1 MFKIIYKS
9 LYYKKNNKQQ
19 KTKITTT
26 KKRKRTKNMA
36 DTEKTKTVLGID
48 EAGRGS
54 VLGPLVI
61 GGVLM
66 KENKLKFLDRIGV
79 KDSKRLTAKKRTII
93 SRKIKKITQFTTTI
107 ITAQEIDHLRNTG
120 TNLNKI
126 ETNAMI
132 EIIKQ
137 YKPEKCCIDCLDVN
151 EERFHNRIQHTNHKM
166 EVITEH
172 KADDTYNIVA
182 AASIIAKVERDKQME
197 IIRQE
202 YGAVGSGY
210 PSDKKTTG
218 YLKNLN
224 GKYPPIVRQTW
235 NTIKNIETR

>member
-1 MFKIIYKS
+1 MTQTTED
-9 LYYKKNNKQQ
+9 KK
-19 KTKITTT
+19 
-26 KKRKRTKNMA
+26 
-36 DTEKTKTVLGID
+36 VLGID

-66 KENKLKFLDRIGV
+66 KEKKLKFLDRIGV
-79 KDSKRLTAKKRTII
+79 KDSKRLTAKKRTTI
-93 SRKIKKITQFTTTI
+93 SRKIKKITEFETI
-107 ITAQEIDHLRNTG
+107 IIPADEIDHLRNTG
-120 TNLNKI
+120 VNLNKI

-132 EIIKQ
+132 EIIRK
-137 YKPEKCCIDCLDVN
+137 YHPEKCCIDCIDVN
-151 EERFHNRIQHTNHKM
+151 EERFHNRIQHINHKM

-210 PSDKKTTG
+210 PSDKYTIN
-218 YLKNLN
+218 YLKNIE
-224 GKYPPIVRQTW
+224 GKYPPFVRQTW
-235 NTIKNIETR
+235 NTVKNLEQKE